1 MQRAWDIELIFP
13 IKDTASAALMVI
25 KADCLHKAG
34 IINETEK
41 EYVHSRAHTFLD
53 DATLKDVTF
62 LILNFSPRSILAL
75 SEPPWRAAFKTFLA
89 MATRAGQ
96 DARQAA
102 ST

>member
-1 MQRAWDIELIFP
+1 
-13 IKDTASAALMVI
+13 MVI